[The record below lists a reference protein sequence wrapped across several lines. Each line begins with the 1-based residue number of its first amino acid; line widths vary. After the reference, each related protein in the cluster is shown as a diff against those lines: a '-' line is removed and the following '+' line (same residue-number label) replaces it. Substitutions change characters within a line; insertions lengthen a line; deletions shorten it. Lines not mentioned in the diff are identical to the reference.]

1 MDFNEQDE
9 LQEEQK
15 EEIQDNSN
23 DEINENEPVS
33 ESDSSDSEII
43 EGPIENA
50 KAQMSKKD
58 YKKLIKISL
67 FGGVAA
73 IISLIFIGLILYTD
87 FDLFGVGEPKPTYYQ
102 GPACGKVFLTGE
114 DEEYLEKHHL
124 SPTTNPA
131 EVDLSD
137 TERFHYEEYDYDTY
151 ISGIVWTDNKNVL
164 DVDNEVVYQAMGV
177 AARSRLISEL
187 PDNCVVLRDYN
198 EQAKSF
204 TKLDGSE
211 EKYTE
216 ITQAVQATKGIII
229 GRDNIIIDAR
239 YDAFSYTKKGIA
251 EEEPQDSNFFYH
263 MMNENEEG
271 TKVIPGDW
279 VDDIAKSRG
288 LTFRTN
294 VMKHVNDTNK
304 FGSMSLYGAK
314 YLLEKKDSLYELYRI
329 LETYYGRDIEYYT
342 IFSAFSNE
350 YNFNS
355 GYSLISM
362 KSTTL
367 SREEF
372 IRLVQI
378 YGNSKGGGAKTLAD
392 NAGMIYDMAVANG
405 INPELV
411 LEGYSPGASKNNYW
425 GYGCTNT
432 GGYEA
437 CKSYSSLSEG
447 VSAFLQF
454 VAKFNTLTELMSVY
468 AYLGDYWYNPGSW
481 GTGGCVYASAIYG
494 SDIPERVRNACASGK
509 TCTTAGGG
517 DCVATTDE
525 DKEAYLVYQSQ
536 SMINARKKIFGLD
549 ADIYEPS
556 GSIGEPGVGTCTI
569 FAQSDPRWGILKLGN
584 SKSTVSGSGCA
595 VTSVAIAISC
605 SGTQINNVANFN
617 PGTLVRRMNAIGGF
631 SGANI
636 YWSNKAITE
645 FAPSFQFVK
654 TLKMEGWS
662 NDRKL
667 NELKSS
673 IGNNISAILHFKNEA
688 HPRGHYV
695 VLKSI
700 LGNNFVVYDPAGGKI
715 NTYSVNDFDGFVTY
729 RY

>member
-1 MDFNEQDE
+1 MDFKEEEE

-33 ESDSSDSEII
+33 ESDSSDSERV
-43 EGPIENA
+43 EEPIKDA
-50 KAQMSKKD
+50 KAQMSKKGFAALMKNPVFWFWVGIIALIVLAAFIFYMD
-58 YKKLIKISL
+58 Y
-67 FGGVAA
+67 
-73 IISLIFIGLILYTD
+73 
-87 FDLFGVGEPKPTYYQ
+87 DLFGVGEPKPTYYQ
-102 GPACGKVFLTGE
+102 GPACGKVFLTWE

-229 GRDNIIIDAR
+229 GRNNTIINAR
-239 YDAFSYTKKGIA
+239 YDAFSYTKKLF
-251 EEEPQDSNFFYH
+251 EEDDSKNREYFYH

-342 IFSAFSNE
+342 LDINYVSEIAGNNGAFGLNECMWWPIGSSETTVESGITFARDNPETTKITSGFGPRNLSLANASTYHKAIDIGGGREGQTNIIAAADGIVTVINTGCVAGNKACGGRLGNYVKIEHGDGIVTRYGHLYSVSVSTGQEVKQGQVIGKMGNTGNSTGPHLDFQVLDHGTAVNPLNYVSAATPRPTNCGTTTITPTGDNVETTCLAFKQAGYSSAQIAGAMVNAQSE
-350 YNFNS
+350 SGFRPNAFNS
-355 GYSLISM
+355 
-362 KSTTL
+362 
-367 SREEF
+367 
-372 IRLVQI
+372 
-378 YGNSKGGGAKTLAD
+378 
-392 NAGMIYDMAVANG
+392 
-405 INPELV
+405 
-411 LEGYSPGASKNNYW
+411 
-425 GYGCTNT
+425 
-432 GGYEA
+432 
-437 CKSYSSLSEG
+437 
-447 VSAFLQF
+447 
-454 VAKFNTLTELMSVY
+454 
-468 AYLGDYWYNPGSW
+468 
-481 GTGGCVYASAIYG
+481 
-494 SDIPERVRNACASGK
+494 
-509 TCTTAGGG
+509 AGGG
-517 DCVATTDE
+517 QGAYGIFQWRSGRQSNLKALKNYDTIEVQLGFALSELNSSEATANKKLLEATTPGDAAFNFCKYYE
-525 DKEAYLVYQSQ
+525 RPGDSECNK
-536 SMINARKKIFGLD
+536 RKN
-549 ADIYEPS
+549 
-556 GSIGEPGVGTCTI
+556 
-569 FAQSDPRWGILKLGN
+569 N
-584 SKSTVSGSGCA
+584 S
-595 VTSVAIAISC
+595 
-605 SGTQINNVANFN
+605 NV
-617 PGTLVRRMNAIGGF
+617 
-631 SGANI
+631 
-636 YWSNKAITE
+636 
-645 FAPSFQFVK
+645 
-654 TLKMEGWS
+654 
-662 NDRKL
+662 
-667 NELKSS
+667 
-673 IGNNISAILHFKNEA
+673 
-688 HPRGHYV
+688 
-695 VLKSI
+695 
-700 LGNNFVVYDPAGGKI
+700 
-715 NTYSVNDFDGFVTY
+715 NTYYNYANNGCQ
-729 RY
+729 